1 MESQM
6 GCGCRS
12 LKDGFASCVLIGYS
26 ISYMKFFYSTCVAT
40 LAVATMGIAAPPL
53 IDQVEVP
60 RPTWETQKQARTY
73 LLNIPAPRGQI
84 TDRHGAPMAQSRIAY
99 NLGLNFPT
107 PLEFSDSQAV
117 NFARRQILTA
127 EKLLGRKFDVADNA
141 LIQHYNNRGILPF
154 IIAEDLSSDQ
164 IAAVSRGL
172 GTGLVLQPAYVRHY
186 PLGPMAAHIVGY
198 VGRVAPL
205 SVKPIEN
212 KDLIFPDSEGREGLE
227 QMFDDQLRGTPGVLN
242 VTLNA
247 EGRRTTERIVQQ
259 PIPGYNVVTTLDLKV
274 QKACEDALAKSG
286 RRGAVVVIDPRSGE
300 LLGMASRPSFDP
312 NAFIPIIKSEVF
324 DKLNKDTAD
333 PLYPR
338 AFRSAYPPGSTF
350 KTIVGL
356 AALQSGLITPETRIS
371 CPGGLQVGNFYF
383 RNWKSSYSGM
393 LTLAEALAQSC
404 NTWFYQAG
412 LKIGAEPIIEWADAV
427 GLGRRTGIPL
437 RAESRGNIP
446 NDAYMQRVHN
456 RKILQGDVANMSIGQ
471 GDILITPL
479 QMAQAVGVIAARGTF
494 HQTRLVK
501 QVQSIDN
508 RVVAAYP
515 DRVRAE
521 LNISDE
527 NLDYLTKG
535 LVMVTSSGGGTGH
548 RAATVKGVKVAGKT
562 GTAQWGPVSKRRNAA
577 WFSGFAPADN
587 PLYAFAAVI
596 EGNPGETIAGGANA
610 APVIGSVL
618 ATLLKDYKPPTP
630 EKEEPKEE
638 EKAED
643 EQTTPPM
650 ENGVSGEAGEFT
662 EDVVN
667 PEGAP
672 TTEEHVEEN
681 VHP

>member
-1 MESQM
+1 MN
-6 GCGCRS
+6 
-12 LKDGFASCVLIGYS
+12 FALTACAALLAA
-26 ISYMKFFYSTCVAT
+26 AT
-40 LAVATMGIAAPPL
+40 AAVAGPRLT
-53 IDQVEVP
+53 DQVEVP

-84 TDRHGAPMAQSRIAY
+84 TDRNGAPLAQSRVAY
-99 NLGLNFPT
+99 DLGLIFPT
-107 PLEFSDSQAV
+107 PLEFSDGEVV
-117 NFARRQILTA
+117 NFARSQILTA
-127 EKLLGRKFDVADNA
+127 EKLLKRKFDVNDDA
-141 LIQHYNNRGILPF
+141 LVQHYKNRGILPF
-154 IIAEDLSSDQ
+154 VLAEDLSGEQ

-172 GTGLVLQPAYVRHY
+172 GTGLVLQPSYVRHY
-186 PLGPMAAHIVGY
+186 PLGQMAAHIVGY
-198 VGRVAPL
+198 TGRVAPL

-242 VTLNA
+242 LTLNA

-259 PIPGYNVVTTLDLKV
+259 PVPGYNVITTLDLKV

-286 RRGAVVVIDPRSGE
+286 RRGAIVVIDPRSGE
-300 LLGMASRPSFDP
+300 ILGMASRPSFDP
-312 NAFIPIIKSEVF
+312 NAFIPIIRPEVF
-324 DKLNKDTAD
+324 TKLNDDPSD

-350 KTIVGL
+350 KTFVGL
-356 AALQSGLITPETRIS
+356 AALQTGIITPATRIS

-383 RNWKSSYSGM
+383 RNWKSSYAGM
-393 LTLAEALAQSC
+393 LTLTEALAQSC

-437 RAESRGNIP
+437 RAEARGNIP

-471 GDILITPL
+471 GDILITPI
-479 QMAQAVGVIAARGTF
+479 QMAQALGVIAAGGTF
-494 HQTRLVK
+494 HQTRLVR
-501 QVQSIDN
+501 QIQSIDN

-521 LNISDE
+521 LNISDTT
-527 NLDYLTKG
+527 LADLTKG
-535 LVMVTSSGGGTGH
+535 LVMVTSHGTGTGH
-548 RAATVKGVKVAGKT
+548 RAATVKNVKVAGKT

-577 WFSGFAPADN
+577 WFTGFAPADN
-587 PLYAFAAVI
+587 PLYSFAAVV

-610 APVIGSVL
+610 APLIGSVL
-618 ATLLKDYKPPTP
+618 ATLLKDYKPPQPAKPAEQKEPAPAETP
-630 EKEEPKEE
+630 APAASPAP
-638 EKAED
+638 AEA
-643 EQTTPPM
+643 
-650 ENGVSGEAGEFT
+650 GEALEFT
-662 EDVVN
+662 EDVMN

-672 TTEEHVEEN
+672 TAKEDAAE
-681 VHP
+681 